1 MISINEAVEIVL
13 DAAEALP
20 TITLPLERAW
30 GYVLAES
37 VVADT
42 DMPAFDRSMMD
53 GYALAA
59 SASGDGKEVQVIAT
73 VPAGHFHP
81 EPVADGHAVKIMTG
95 APLPDGCDAVI
106 PVELT
111 SEPDGG
117 RVRLHSAVQSGD
129 NIGFRGEEMKQG
141 EEILAAGTPVD
152 PAVAAVLA
160 QAGKSRVSVHRR
172 PRVGILVT
180 GTELVDPGEVPA
192 GGKIRESNSF
202 GLVAQCLTWGA
213 EPVRIGQAG
222 DERRKL
228 AAAISAGLEYD
239 VLAITGG
246 VSMGEFDLVPDLL
259 ADLGVEIMFHKV
271 AQKPAKP
278 MLFGKFGP
286 TLVFGLPGNPVACF
300 LGFELYAGP
309 AIRRLAGES
318 EYRTR
323 WHQGVSA
330 ADFKVRSDRE
340 HLKPAK
346 VEREGEIWRAHPVA
360 TRGSADI
367 CSIVG
372 TNAFARFKQGQY
384 IVPAG
389 ETVEFFFHR
398 GKSDGV

>member
-1 MISINEAVEIVL
+1 MISIDEAVEIVL

-20 TITLPLERAW
+20 PIALPLERAW
-30 GYVLAES
+30 GYALAES

-59 SASGDGKEVQVIAT
+59 RFSGEGKEVVVVGT
-73 VPAGHFHP
+73 VPAGYFYP
-81 EPVADGHAVKIMTG
+81 DPVPDGHAVKIMTG

-106 PVELT
+106 PVEFT
-111 SEPDGG
+111 SEPEGG
-117 RVRLHSAVQSGD
+117 RVRLHSAVEPGD
-129 NIGFRGEEMKQG
+129 NIGFRGEEMKRG
-141 EEILAAGTPVD
+141 DEILAPGTPID

-160 QAGKSRVSVHRR
+160 QVGKSRISVHRR

-180 GTELVDPGEVPA
+180 GTELVDPGEIPSR
-192 GGKIRESNSF
+192 GKIRESNSF

-259 ADLGVEIMFHKV
+259 ADLGVEIIFHKV

-278 MLFGKFGP
+278 MLFGKCGP

-309 AIRRLAGES
+309 AMRRLAGES

-323 WHQGVSA
+323 WHQGMSA
-330 ADFKVRSDRE
+330 GDFKVRSDRE
-340 HLKPAK
+340 HLKPAA

-367 CSIVG
+367 YSIVG
-372 TNAFARFKQGQY
+372 TNAFARFKQGHY
-384 IVPAG
+384 TVPAD
-389 ETVEFFFHR
+389 ETIDFFFHR
-398 GKSDGV
+398 GKSDGA